1 MLWKVRKV
9 EFLEMKKKKF
19 ELIVIMQNAKLVR
32 I

>member
-9 EFLEMKKKKF
+9 EFLEMKKKEF